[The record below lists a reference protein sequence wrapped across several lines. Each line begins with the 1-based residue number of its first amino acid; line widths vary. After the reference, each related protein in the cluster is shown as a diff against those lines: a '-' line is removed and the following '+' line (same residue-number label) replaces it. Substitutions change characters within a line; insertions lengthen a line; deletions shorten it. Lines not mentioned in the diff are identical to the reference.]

1 MGEFS
6 FRVFGLRGRRPPP
19 QHLITKREVARW
31 PPFSSG
37 AHDHRSLFNM
47 CVHKHINTA
56 EATVWLF
63 SSDSSPRPRLQQAAE
78 PLFRLAPPY
87 KALCVLWGR
96 VWLVPQILALAAE
109 RPPLRDRVRGCYDQL
124 MDCAFQWQRFTQ
136 TASPLML
143 PLLLVRSHK
152 KGLGFSSKRQTCA
165 SG

>member
-1 MGEFS
+1 M
-6 FRVFGLRGRRPPP
+6 FGLGGRQTPL
-19 QHLITKREVARW
+19 QHLITKREIARL

-37 AHDHRSLFNM
+37 AHDHHSLFNM
-47 CVHKHINTA
+47 CVHKHISAA

-63 SSDSSPRPRLQQAAE
+63 SSDSSPRPRLRQAVE
-78 PLFRLAPPY
+78 PLFRLAPLY

-109 RPPLRDRVRGCYDQL
+109 RPLLRDRVRGCYDQL
-124 MDCAFQWQRFTQ
+124 MDCGFQWQRFTQ

-152 KGLGFSSKRQTCA
+152 KGLRLSSGRQTCA